1 MTFWQKVKR
10 ELGRETQP
18 VDTVVRLI
26 ILERGIRGT
35 LVAVLGVALLTSSR
49 GIVGLV
55 RGWVAELNVNPER
68 RLIPRVVSAVL
79 RPIGEFSSR
88 TVLLIGIGAILFGAL
103 ELTEAV
109 GLARRRRWAE
119 YLTVIAGCIGI
130 PFEIMEVL
138 RRQTPVRISI
148 LLINVATPDHPEAG
162 GRPTRD
168 RPTWRPRRPA
178 PGLTPP
184 RAEETSS
191 TSVGRPGPH

>member
-35 LVAVLGVALLTSSR
+35 LVAVLGVALLMSSR

-148 LLINVATPDHPEAG
+148 LLINVAIVIYLAWQKHLFGLRG
-162 GRPTRD
+162 GVAT
-168 RPTWRPRRPA
+168 
-178 PGLTPP
+178 
-184 RAEETSS
+184 ETEKS
-191 TSVGRPGPH
+191 